1 MHFVQGPQCALIAL
15 LILIGVSI
23 FIQLELN
30 LYICSRQFI
39 CQLTERF
46 GIQNLRIKY
55 YVYIIQIYNIYQVV
69 GRMVHYLLGFFQRFL
84 LVPPSS
90 T

>member
-1 MHFVQGPQCALIAL
+1 MHFVQGPQCALMAL

-39 CQLTERF
+39 C
-46 GIQNLRIKY
+46 
-55 YVYIIQIYNIYQVV
+55 
-69 GRMVHYLLGFFQRFL
+69 
-84 LVPPSS
+84 
-90 T
+90 